1 MHLPRGRPR
10 QHQMATPY
18 KNSMCVPSF
27 GVKPID
33 IFFFVSHEHLYKLQ
47 KAELGTV
54 PSTCWYQST
63 YLWYG
68 LPGPCWKSIGVNR
81 VFGWLPGKKWT
92 SPGFTTSNLDFA
104 LLHLGDTQKASSCFS
119 SLDLARCQVGLWN
132 QGVGFG
138 WWSWSEPLRATFDM
152 WLCLAPSCLLFEAPL
167 SYIILQEASLHPCL
181 ADSTE
186 SCLCLSVSLIYN
198 NLFSSV
204 FRVRLL

>member
-10 QHQMATPY
+10 QHQVATPY

-81 VFGWLPGKKWT
+81 VFGWLPGKTWT
-92 SPGFTTSNLDFA
+92 SPWFHHIESWFCPA
-104 LLHLGDTQKASSCFS
+104 AP
-119 SLDLARCQVGLWN
+119 
-132 QGVGFG
+132 
-138 WWSWSEPLRATFDM
+138 WWHSEGKF
-152 WLCLAPSCLLFEAPL
+152 LLFPHRTWLAVRWGCEIREL
-167 SYIILQEASLHPCL
+167 VLDDDLDQSL
-181 ADSTE
+181 
-186 SCLCLSVSLIYN
+186 
-198 NLFSSV
+198 
-204 FRVRLL
+204 